1 MCAFPL
7 CLGSDSPHLPLCR
20 VPIGLMTSH
29 TLVSLGSASG
39 ASGTAGRWHPT
50 HAWSRNTS
58 HLFDF
63 KSPTCYT
70 NHGNQR
76 QDPQQTE
83 QPKCDLLDRS
93 ANPIEKLGSSPAE
106 RVFMHRRVKGCP
118 LWYVFPSPESQPLS
132 RWRLQVPRAGEV
144 TSLPAYQGWGG
155 FHSAAEDNG

>member
-1 MCAFPL
+1 METR
-7 CLGSDSPHLPLCR
+7 DKIHR
-20 VPIGLMTSH
+20 
-29 TLVSLGSASG
+29 
-39 ASGTAGRWHPT
+39 
-50 HAWSRNTS
+50 
-58 HLFDF
+58 
-63 KSPTCYT
+63 
-70 NHGNQR
+70 
-76 QDPQQTE
+76 QTE